1 MNRRKWILSLFVIC
15 SFLLSACGAEPTATA
30 VPAAPAATN
39 TTAPAAAAATNTT
52 APAAAAATNT
62 TAPAGAATDTPAA
75 AAAAT
80 DTPAA
85 PAAVEPTATLITT
98 GEAGADVLTVLS
110 LWGGSEQEAFQKV
123 LDDFTAQT
131 GIKTQYQQA
140 RDFIPALRTMIAAG
154 NPPMVAIIPRP
165 GVMTDLANEGSLTEL
180 TSLGVTMDDIKASYS
195 QAWIDLGSLNSKL
208 YGIAVKANSKS
219 TVWYR
224 PSSFTEMKFQ
234 IPKTWDEMIKISD
247 DYAAAG
253 KMPWAV
259 GAGDGW
265 TLTDWFEIIYL
276 RTAGPDKYNDLF
288 QFGKLPFTDP
298 TVKKAAEMM
307 TQITANPKYVPGGSQ
322 SALGTKFVDG
332 IGLVFGKNPTAQMYF
347 EGGFV
352 GGIATQQVN
361 PDLKIGTDID
371 FFPFP
376 VIDPQ
381 YDEAILGAGDQLS
394 VFKDTP
400 QSRAFLKYMI
410 SKRGG
415 ETWAKQGTIISPN
428 KQVDVAIY
436 PNDLAKKEAQQ
447 LGAAT
452 IFRFDGSD
460 QLPGSLGEDWTT
472 ALQGIEANPADTDKI
487 LGDFES
493 RAAREFNR

>member
-1 MNRRKWILSLFVIC
+1 
-15 SFLLSACGAEPTATA
+15 
-30 VPAAPAATN
+30 N
-39 TTAPAAAAATNTT
+39 TVPAAAAA
-52 APAAAAATNT
+52 
-62 TAPAGAATDTPAA
+62 
-75 AAAAT
+75 
-80 DTPAA
+80 
-85 PAAVEPTATLITT
+85 TATLITT
-98 GEAGADVLTVLS
+98 GSKDPNALTVLS
-110 LWGGSEQEAFQKV
+110 LWGGSEQADFQKV

-165 GVMTDLANEGSLTEL
+165 GVMADLVNQNSLKEL

-195 QAWIDLGSLNSKL
+195 QAWIDLGSANNKL

-219 TVWYR
+219 TVWYH
-224 PSSFTEMKFQ
+224 PASFKTNNYQ
-234 IPKTWDEMIKISD
+234 IPKTWDEMLKLSD
-247 DYAAAG
+247 QMVAAG
-253 KMPWAV
+253 KTPWAV
-259 GAGDGW
+259 GAGDSW

-276 RTAGPDKYNDLF
+276 RTAGPDKYNQLF
-288 QFGKLPFTDP
+288 QTGKLPFTDP
-298 TVKKAAEMM
+298 TVLNAAQMM
-307 TQITANPKYVPGGSQ
+307 TKITNTPKYVPGDAK

-332 IGLVFGKNPTAQMYF
+332 IGLAFGKSPTAEMYF

-371 FFPFP
+371 FYPFP

-394 VFKDTP
+394 AFSDTP

-410 SKRGG
+410 SKRAA
-415 ETWAKQGTIISPN
+415 ETWAKTGSIISPN
-428 KQVDVAIY
+428 KLVDPAIY
-436 PNDLAKKEAQQ
+436 PNDLAKKEAAQ

-460 QLPGSLGEDWTT
+460 QLPGSLADDWGT
-472 ALQGIEANPADTDKI
+472 ALQGMVSNPADIPKLLTDFDAK
-487 LGDFES
+487 
-493 RAAREFNR
+493 AAREFGR